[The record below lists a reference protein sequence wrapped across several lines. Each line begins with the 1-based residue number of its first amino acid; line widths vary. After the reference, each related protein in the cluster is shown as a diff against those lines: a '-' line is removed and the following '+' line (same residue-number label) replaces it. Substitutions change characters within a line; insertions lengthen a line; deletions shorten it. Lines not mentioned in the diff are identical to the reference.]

1 MDTGMNFAVK
11 EIIYKESNISRY
23 YSEVNIL
30 MKLQHT
36 SIINFYGFEIKER
49 RIYLFFDYLPQGCL
63 AGYVT
68 KNNPLDESKI
78 FNFTKQILQ
87 GVSYLHNFDPQ
98 IIHRDIK
105 GANILL
111 KDENNVKLADFGL
124 SKLLEATSPRSVVGT
139 SNFMAPEVVCGNE
152 KTVYTLMAD
161 IWSVGC
167 TVVEMA
173 TGKPPFTGYLDAQIA
188 YRYKCRKRPVYQLP
202 ESSSKSIKLLL
213 EKLLHMNPKKRPTAE
228 EALERFFKS

>member
-98 IIHRDIK
+98 IIHRDI
-105 GANILL
+105 